1 MDSLWKLL
9 IELFVQAFFKWLQ
22 ERDTAEAVKEAS
34 KAGKVVKA
42 FMAEYNA

>member
-22 ERDTAEAVKEAS
+22 ERDTAEAVKEAT
-34 KAGKVVKA
+34 KAGKVAKA
-42 FMAEYNA
+42 FMAEYKA